1 MTEEK
6 KTNGAPEAEA
16 AVPETEAAAKAAAS
30 ADAAPESKKDK
41 KKEEKILKE
50 EVKALN
56 QKLAELTDAADKAKA
71 ELAETTDKYLR
82 IAAEYDNF
90 RRRSAKEREGVYAD
104 AYAEALKEI
113 LPVIDNLE
121 RAANFTEPDKVLEG
135 LQLIFKGADDM
146 LAKLG
151 VEAFGAP
158 GDRFDPNIHNAVM
171 HVEDEAID
179 VETVI
184 EVFQKGYKKGDRIIR
199 YAMVKV
205 AN

>member
-1 MTEEK
+1 M
-6 KTNGAPEAEA
+6 
-16 AVPETEAAAKAAAS
+16 
-30 ADAAPESKKDK
+30 
-41 KKEEKILKE
+41 LKE
-50 EVKALN
+50 ENKQLGA
-56 QKLAELTDAADKAKA
+56 KLAETSEALEKAQA
-71 ELAETTDKYLR
+71 ELAETNDKYLR

-104 AYAEALKEI
+104 AYADALKEI

-135 LQLIFKGADDM
+135 LQLIFKGADEM
-146 LAKLG
+146 LTKLG
-151 VEAFGAP
+151 VEAFGEA

-171 HVEDEAID
+171 HVEDEEID
-179 VETVI
+179 TETVV